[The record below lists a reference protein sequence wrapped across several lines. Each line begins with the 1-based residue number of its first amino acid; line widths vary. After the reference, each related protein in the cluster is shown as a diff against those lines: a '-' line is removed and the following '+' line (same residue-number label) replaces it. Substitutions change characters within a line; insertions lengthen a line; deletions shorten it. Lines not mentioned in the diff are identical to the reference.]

1 MKKTTTIATTVLA
14 AAIMLVAT
22 IVPHHHHSSM
32 ICSMVERCAIDGS
45 LNDEHTAHKC
55 DRHSSN
61 GDDCTFSATVH
72 KAVRHIAATVAALP
86 AQPCGIPRRPAFFT
100 TLLPAPERQRATSVA
115 ASRQQLRAPPIAL

>member
-1 MKKTTTIATTVLA
+1 
-14 AAIMLVAT
+14 MLVAT

-61 GDDCTFSATVH
+61 GYDCTFSATAH
-72 KAVRHIAATVAALP
+72 KAVRHLAAVAALP
-86 AQPCGIPRRPAFFT
+86 VQSCGIPSRPAVFT
-100 TLLPAPERQRATSVA
+100 TLLPKPEQRRATSVA
-115 ASRQQLRAPPIAL
+115 ASRQQLRAPPIAI